1 MQIKLTKIKF
11 DERLQNRVKIDS
23 ETVKEYSDAIDS
35 GVKLPDVTV
44 FFDGSDYWLADGF
57 HRYHAHNQLGILEI
71 NADVRN
77 GTLREAI
84 LFSVGVNAAHGLRRT
99 NADKRKAVETMLD
112 DEVWSKWADREIARA
127 CVVSPDTVGRIRKEI
142 VTVRSDSKDLSV
154 ERSYTTKHGTQAVM
168 NTANIGSKS
177 NASQENNSDDLEQ
190 INKELSHEIVSLE
203 EENQKLR
210 DAISAGQLPDAV
222 EIQTA
227 EEIIIDLRKQ
237 VKNLQIELQAVKE
250 SRDKCKQEIISL
262 KSQCASQA
270 KQLKRLG
277 VANNA

>member
-1 MQIKLTKIKF
+1 MKHELHPLCTLFPRLSGKEFESLCADIKENGLRNPIVVH
-11 DERLQNRVKIDS
+11 EGMIL
-23 ETVKEYSDAIDS
+23 
-35 GVKLPDVTV
+35 
-44 FFDGSDYWLADGF
+44 DGGN
-57 HRYHAHNQLGILEI
+57 RYHACIELGIKPDLVEFTGGNI
-71 NADVRN
+71 VSFVLSANLHRRHLSPGQQAAIVASAQDWANAHTHGGDRKSEQSRLNDFDTVDKR
-77 GTLREAI
+77 AAA
-84 LFSVGVNAAHGLRRT
+84 SGVHRDTQIKADKVAKADPDLAKKVAHGEISLP
-99 NADKRKAVETMLD
+99 KAVKQITPQ
-112 DEVWSKWADREIARA
+112 KNK
-127 CVVSPDTVGRIRKEI
+127 PK
-142 VTVRSDSKDLSV
+142 
-154 ERSYTTKHGTQAVM
+154 
-168 NTANIGSKS
+168 N
-177 NASQENNSDDLEQ
+177 SQEVEVPDDLEQ

-210 DAISAGQLPDAV
+210 DAIAAGQLPDSV